1 MIPEAEPFA
10 QDPRCKKAAEPQ
22 QRHAANQSAAEGA
35 VAGAEL
41 RRGCGCG
48 CSGAGAEVR
57 LRVRLRLRARVAP
70 VQVQT
75 RGVVR
80 VVGGAGGCSLLSL
93 LLRLCLGMGSVV
105 AHAREGAAPAL
116 HACNAHVPP
125 PAPRVLCEMPGH
137 RAWDGN
143 EGTVRAGTDE
153 GLVLAC
159 PLPTFFDIFMRY
171 LPAFPGGECRNIC

>member
-1 MIPEAEPFA
+1 M
-10 QDPRCKKAAEPQ
+10 
-22 QRHAANQSAAEGA
+22 
-35 VAGAEL
+35 
-41 RRGCGCG
+41 
-48 CSGAGAEVR
+48 
-57 LRVRLRLRARVAP
+57 RVRLRLRARVAP

-105 AHAREGAAPAL
+105 AHARKAAAPAL

-153 GLVLAC
+153 GLVLAQSDGSFGSLTC
-159 PLPTFFDIFMRY
+159 AASGRGRRFISPQRDGLPSR
-171 LPAFPGGECRNIC
+171 A